1 VQEIHGNTQ
10 GLSPGQKKML
20 DRIYRRRID
29 PSEIVSQE
37 LASFMCECSRDIQRQ
52 VGILV
57 DRRGNIDYVIVGDNQ
72 KLYMPDLGPRRAGQS
87 RFRGV
92 RLVHTHLRGEPL
104 TRDDITDLAK
114 LRLDLV
120 AAIQMRPDGQLGP
133 ISAAHLLPENP
144 RGELVRTM
152 EPIPVHA
159 LQRGEQPDFLALIEA
174 LEEEFAEKARE
185 TRAVEDRRD
194 KAILVILQLGRMT
207 PEELEARTAELREL
221 ARTAGVHVLDV
232 VTQKRPQ
239 IDPKYLLGK
248 GKLDDLMTRAMQ
260 LDASLI
266 VFDHDLSPAQARS
279 IGDATDLKVID
290 RTMLILDIFAQ
301 HAHSRDG
308 KLQVELAQLKYTLPR
323 LHEKSTM
330 LSRLTGG
337 IGGRG
342 PGETKL
348 EIDRRRARER
358 LHLLEQQIKQIGK
371 QRAGR
376 RELRKRSNVPVV
388 AIVGYT
394 NAGKSTL
401 LNTLTESRVI
411 AEDKLFATLDP
422 TSRRLRFPNERE
434 IVLTDTVGFIRDLPK
449 DLMAA
454 FRATLEELSEADV
467 LVHVVDAAD
476 PNRERHIAAV
486 ERIFGEL
493 ELDKKPRVVVYNKV
507 DKLPAEEALAL
518 GDDGVIGVSALDAET
533 LRPLTA
539 RLERMLWAED
549 KLPAA
554 TTSF

>member
-1 VQEIHGNTQ
+1 MVIFDCD
-10 GLSPGQKKML
+10 LSP
-20 DRIYRRRID
+20 
-29 PSEIVSQE
+29 SQ
-37 LASFMCECSRDIQRQ
+37 LNA
-52 VGILV
+52 
-57 DRRGNIDYVIVGDNQ
+57 
-72 KLYMPDLGPRRAGQS
+72 
-87 RFRGV
+87 
-92 RLVHTHLRGEPL
+92 
-104 TRDDITDLAK
+104 ITDL
-114 LRLDLV
+114 
-120 AAIQMRPDGQLGP
+120 
-133 ISAAHLLPENP
+133 
-144 RGELVRTM
+144 
-152 EPIPVHA
+152 
-159 LQRGEQPDFLALIEA
+159 
-174 LEEEFAEKARE
+174 
-185 TRAVEDRRD
+185 
-194 KAILVILQLGRMT
+194 
-207 PEELEARTAELREL
+207 
-221 ARTAGVHVLDV
+221 
-232 VTQKRPQ
+232 
-239 IDPKYLLGK
+239 
-248 GKLDDLMTRAMQ
+248 
-260 LDASLI
+260 
-266 VFDHDLSPAQARS
+266 
-279 IGDATDLKVID
+279 TDLKVLD
-290 RTMLILDIFAQ
+290 RTMLILDIFARRAQ
-301 HAHSRDG
+301 SRGG
-308 KLQVELAQLKYTLPR
+308 KLQVELAQLRYSLPR
-323 LHEKSTM
+323 LAKKQSG

-337 IGGRG
+337 IGGQG

-348 EIDRRRARER
+348 EIDRRRAKEKMQR
-358 LHLLEQQIKQIGK
+358 LE
-371 QRAGR
+371 
-376 RELRKRSNVPVV
+376 RELSRYAGERVLRRKTRNERDIPVV

-401 LNTLTESRVI
+401 LNRLTGADVYAADE
-411 AEDKLFATLDP
+411 LFATLDP